1 MSELLLPIFAALSVG
16 LGSWAIMNLI
26 ASRNA
31 SDRRRIKKRLSER
44 RPTEAA
50 KKQNLSLR
58 NDIPRDGIEGQ
69 LLQFQIFRRI
79 DDMVAASAPELGLK
93 RFLAISAGAALALAL
108 ILFAITLVPIVAMVS
123 ACIGAVVPTLVLVK
137 KRINRQKML
146 DDQLPD
152 GMDFLGR
159 ALRAGN
165 SLSSGLQ
172 MMGNELPQPI
182 AGEFAYAY
190 AQHSLGLPMDVVL
203 KDMTRRIDSTDFSF
217 FITSVLIQRQT
228 GGDLSEVL
236 NNISGMIRQRVRL
249 QQQVKAKTAEG
260 RFTGYLLTAF
270 PAVMFVI
277 IYAIKPDYA
286 AKLTDT
292 TLGNQLLVFGLVMQC
307 CGLVAIN
314 KITKVR
320 V

>member
-1 MSELLLPIFAALSVG
+1 MSELLLPILAALSVG
-16 LGSWAIMNLI
+16 LGSFAIINLI
-26 ASRNA
+26 ADRDSV
-31 SDRRRIKKRLSER
+31 DRRKIKKRLSDK
-44 RPTEAA
+44 RPTENTRIEAR
-50 KKQNLSLR
+50 SLR
-58 NDIPRDGIEGQ
+58 NDIPRDGLEGWI
-69 LLQFQIFRRI
+69 LQFRPFRRI
-79 DDMVAASAPELGLK
+79 DDMVVASAPELGLK
-93 RFLAISAGAALALAL
+93 KFLAISIGAAVSLAMIMLAV
-108 ILFAITLVPIVAMVS
+108 TMVPIVALVS
-123 ACIGAVVPTLVLVK
+123 GVLGAVIPLLVLVK
-137 KRINRQKML
+137 KRINRQKLL

-152 GMDFLGR
+152 AMDFLGR
-159 ALRAGN
+159 ALRAGH

-172 MMGNELPQPI
+172 MMGNELPKPI

-190 AQHSLGLPMDVVL
+190 AQHSLGIAMDVVL

-277 IYAIKPDYA
+277 LYVIKPDYA

-307 CGLVAIN
+307 CGLFAIN